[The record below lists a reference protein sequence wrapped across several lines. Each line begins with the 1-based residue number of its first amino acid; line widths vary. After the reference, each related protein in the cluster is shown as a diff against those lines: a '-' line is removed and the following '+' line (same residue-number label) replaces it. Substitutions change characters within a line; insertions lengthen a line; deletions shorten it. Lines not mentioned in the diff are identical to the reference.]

1 MWLCMTCAGK
11 NGGKITDRYMVT
23 WRSRKCESCG
33 VKDAVTDINSYVFRS
48 EKDAKKL
55 LKQAS
60 K

>member
-1 MWLCMTCAGK
+1 MTCAGK